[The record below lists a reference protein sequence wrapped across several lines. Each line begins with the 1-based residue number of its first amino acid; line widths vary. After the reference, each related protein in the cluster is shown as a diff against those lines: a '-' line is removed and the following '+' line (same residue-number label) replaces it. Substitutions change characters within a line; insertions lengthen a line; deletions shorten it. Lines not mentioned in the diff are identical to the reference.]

1 MVTDFGPP
9 EQNVGSFLEAE
20 VQRVVENVRD
30 QTLSALPGHFNR
42 LIYLAS
48 LRDHNT
54 GRYSHYG
61 LELRFSSDAV
71 HEGLRRCHLQ
81 AFEELVNLSLQEQ
94 TQDLIGFFTSLKTEP
109 ARLVEAWRRL
119 RSYEILPP
127 EDCDPLARQLFDKN
141 VETILQVL
149 KETELWDLLSDP
161 HGNTHDLP

>member
-1 MVTDFGPP
+1 MTDFEPS
-9 EQNVGSFLEAE
+9 EQNGGSFLDADI
-20 VQRVVENVRD
+20 QGVVESVRD
-30 QTLSALPGHFNR
+30 QTLGDLPGHFNR

-71 HEGLRRCHLQ
+71 HEGLHRCHLQ

-127 EDCDPLARQLFDKN
+127 EDCQYLARQLFDKN
-141 VETILQVL
+141 VEIILQVL

-161 HGNTHDLP
+161 HGDTHDLP

>member
-1 MVTDFGPP
+1 VTDFGPL
-9 EQNVGSFLEAE
+9 EQNTGSALEADI
-20 VQRVVENVRD
+20 QRLVDDVRD
-30 QTLSALPGHFNR
+30 QTLSDLPGHFNR

-54 GRYSHYG
+54 GRYGHYG
-61 LELRFSSDAV
+61 LELRFPSEAV
-71 HEGLRRCHLQ
+71 QAGLRRCHLQ

-94 TQDLIGFFTSLKTEP
+94 TQDLIAFFTSLKTEP

-127 EDCDPLARQLFDKN
+127 EDCHPLARQLFDKN

-149 KETELWDLLSDP
+149 RETELWDLLSDP
-161 HGNTHDLP
+161 HGDTHDLP